1 MFQIRTGSAVAQFSK
16 ERPFHLRWA
25 IVESSAFSEWVQ
37 ISRITNTNLKS
48 RQRRCK
54 VYLVGY
60 ISTADR
66 ERLDYVEDFQDI
78 YTSSETFDV
87 EVFFIPS
94 EGLFMAAANKYWL
107 SCFNVKDCNMRTQDL
122 SPVSSSPLWRTSL
135 WSSVRDSLSGSGVY
149 KWTNGSFQLY
159 QNISTQEARA
169 WKHFTI
175 DEKVRLG
182 MFLRT
187 IPSTTEKYMNENI
200 YTHTFRN
207 TTFSSRRWLF
217 CRWELFTVFSGL

>member
-1 MFQIRTGSAVAQFSK
+1 MFVYSRGWDQGDPGESSSSDMFQIRTGSAVAQFSK

-107 SCFNVKDCNMRTQDL
+107 SCFNVKDCNMRTGPESCVLFTFMANL
-122 SPVSSSPLWRTSL
+122 SLVFCQGL
-135 WSSVRDSLSGSGVY
+135 SVRFRRLQMDERIISALPEHQHAGGPGME
-149 KWTNGSFQLY
+149 TLY
-159 QNISTQEARA
+159 HRWKGTSWNVSANNPISYRKIHE
-169 WKHFTI
+169 WKH
-175 DEKVRLG
+175 L
-182 MFLRT
+182 
-187 IPSTTEKYMNENI
+187 
-200 YTHTFRN
+200 
-207 TTFSSRRWLF
+207 
-217 CRWELFTVFSGL
+217 